1 MYCVCPGGGPTFSSR
16 KMNEGWVPG
25 GASASGRVV
34 GRSLDMDGMCEFCV
48 FFCVCVGVGVWIM
61 WCAVIACGNLFLVKR
76 RIFAKEGWHYDTWLV
91 TCDVRG
97 LHIGRLAR
105 C

>member
-48 FFCVCVGVGVWIM
+48 FFLCVSASVFGLCGV
-61 WCAVIACGNLFLVKR
+61 LSLLVE
-76 RIFAKEGWHYDTWLV
+76 ICFW
-91 TCDVRG
+91 
-97 LHIGRLAR
+97 
-105 C
+105 

>member
-1 MYCVCPGGGPTFSSR
+1 MRGGCREERQRQVEWWGDLWTWMACVNS
-16 KMNEGWVPG
+16 
-25 GASASGRVV
+25 
-34 GRSLDMDGMCEFCV
+34 V
-48 FFCVCVGVGVWIM
+48 FFFLCVGVGVWIM